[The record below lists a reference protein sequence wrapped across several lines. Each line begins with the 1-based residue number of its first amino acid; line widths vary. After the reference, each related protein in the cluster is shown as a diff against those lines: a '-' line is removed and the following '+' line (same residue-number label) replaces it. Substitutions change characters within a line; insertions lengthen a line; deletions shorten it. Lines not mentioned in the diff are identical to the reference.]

1 MLRWHRHLFVY
12 VCGFCGKRFWLA
24 KGLKIHDL
32 HCKQKRRTRKP
43 CRYGDI
49 VEIED
54 SESDDDKDDIRYIG
68 HVTIEKTGKQN
79 NDSSDQN
86 IDLKY
91 TSIDELLEDT
101 DEDPSDDFDNVDHTN
116 DNTSNIVDNQMEHYV
131 EMNDVDV
138 IDTDN
143 VTDSTSTELIITS
156 VVSLADDLRVNDD
169 MMTSDADIVMADN
182 MSPDI
187 VVPDIVVPDIVVP
200 DIVVADIA
208 VTDYTAEPDY
218 SPNVSYDY
226 ENKIKLFNFEEA
238 KNFASHWVNNLDLE
252 TKKEYFK
259 AKLVDII
266 AEKVDSSRVSLHSL
280 NKILLNAYREFCES
294 PLALRPPPSSPC
306 PPAAPSNNKDV

>member
-1 MLRWHRHLFVY
+1 
-12 VCGFCGKRFWLA
+12 
-24 KGLKIHDL
+24 
-32 HCKQKRRTRKP
+32 
-43 CRYGDI
+43 
-49 VEIED
+49 
-54 SESDDDKDDIRYIG
+54 
-68 HVTIEKTGKQN
+68 
-79 NDSSDQN
+79 
-86 IDLKY
+86 
-91 TSIDELLEDT
+91 
-101 DEDPSDDFDNVDHTN
+101 
-116 DNTSNIVDNQMEHYV
+116 
-131 EMNDVDV
+131 MNDVDV
-138 IDTDN
+138 IDTDS
-143 VTDSTSTELIITS
+143 VTESTGTGLIITS
-156 VVSLADDLRVNDD
+156 VVSLSVNDD

-238 KNFASHWVNNLDLE
+238 TNFASHWVNNLDLE

-294 PLALRPPPSSPC
+294 PLALRPPPSSPFF
-306 PPAAPSNNKDV
+306 P